1 MKYKSSSGNWIRER
15 KNFKKEREGR
25 IQQKKLDL
33 IVDEAVE
40 FNIKALKASKIG
52 IKAVIESFKK
62 SDLKT
67 LDFQKLSIAL
77 INYQK
82 VGLLA
87 LGEPTERAKN
97 DNKQEMIIDETFK
110 DPEIQA
116 DLSSLYESWDK
127 KADKSSGLGED

>member
-1 MKYKSSSGNWIRER
+1 LVGI
-15 KNFKKEREGR
+15 GI

-33 IVDEAVE
+33 IIDQAVE
-40 FNIKALKASKIG
+40 FNSEALKASKIG

-77 INYQK
+77 INLHK

-87 LGEPTERAKN
+87 LGEPTERVKN
-97 DNKQEMIIDETFK
+97 DNKHDVIGDPMNVLN
-110 DPEIQA
+110 DPEYITEKRKMM
-116 DLSSLYESWDK
+116 DDYYDK
-127 KADKSSGLGED
+127 RRKK